1 MFLMFSACSEPRET
15 IYNHISAALAEFQD
29 KFVKN
34 DLFGLEKDYQTH
46 VIQNI
51 MCRFVCV
58 QRTDTKQCAFE
69 NPDLGQCFE
78 YPQSS
83 YALSA

>member
-34 DLFGLEKDYQTH
+34 DLFGLENDCQTH
-46 VIQNI
+46 VIKNI
-51 MCRFVCV
+51 MIRNSVRLKTLILDNV
-58 QRTDTKQCAFE
+58 LNIHSHHMR
-69 NPDLGQCFE
+69 
-78 YPQSS
+78 
-83 YALSA
+83 